1 MSGKLKRGIMG
12 VDKDMGGPRVRV
24 SERIRDQDTYHIS
37 FGTWS
42 TVTSNYT
49 LGGERV

>member
-1 MSGKLKRGIMG
+1 MKWGIMG

-24 SERIRDQDTYHIS
+24 SERIRDQNTYHIS

-42 TVTSNYT
+42 TVTSSYT
-49 LGGERV
+49 LGEERV